1 MARSSTET
9 RTPQALQL
17 PFPARLRLSQLPLG
31 ARFQQHSRT
40 SGVQGGKRSC
50 QGRWVWGRSRGAR
63 GCLRHSLLVGDAATR
78 GSPRPLPVI
87 RKAQGFAGSWS
98 LCCTLLFVRSFP
110 LEGGR
115 AAALAPPPRVSLD
128 CTLPLHT
135 PGGGRQ
141 CRASLCVSPVSR
153 LCHASPASPGLTARG
168 PSTFLP
174 WDVSARMT
182 SARCRTDMRPRVGE
196 TRPPCRRGASRV
208 PGPCGK
214 TIPQMWECPGPWP
227 PHFPEPGSVPSQG
240 RRRWALPSS
249 RRPGRG
255 CQDTMSPAHPSRHGA
270 PGRVR
275 QGRQA
280 WLEGATPGPGS
291 WTWLLGKWWGW
302 G

>member
-1 MARSSTET
+1 M
-9 RTPQALQL
+9 
-17 PFPARLRLSQLPLG
+17 
-31 ARFQQHSRT
+31 
-40 SGVQGGKRSC
+40 
-50 QGRWVWGRSRGAR
+50 
-63 GCLRHSLLVGDAATR
+63 VGDAATR

-141 CRASLCVSPVSR
+141 CGASLCVSPVSR

-208 PGPCGK
+208 PGPRGK

-227 PHFPEPGSVPSQG
+227 PHFPEPESVPSQG

-249 RRPGRG
+249 RRPGG
-255 CQDTMSPAHPSRHGA
+255 GLPGHGEPSPP
-270 PGRVR
+270 
-275 QGRQA
+275 QQA
-280 WLEGATPGPGS
+280 WGS
-291 WTWLLGKWWGW
+291 WEGEAGQASLARRGHSWPRQLDVASGEMVGVGVSGDTVLLGSPGT
-302 G
+302 GRARL